1 MKTLRTLVSAATI
14 GGLVSPWSASVLA
27 QDAAAAIDEGTAA
40 AAAPEAKPASADAT
54 AAAAPAAGPAVTRIE
69 EIVVT
74 ATRRDGY
81 IDDIPT
87 SISAYGG
94 DDLKAIGVRDTRE
107 LSKLVAGFTYA
118 DSGFNTPIYTLR
130 GVGFADSSFAN
141 QSTVGVYLDEVALPY
156 PVMTK
161 GPNLD
166 LRRVEVLKG
175 PQGTLYGRN
184 STGGTINYIANKPT
198 RQFAAGLEATGGS
211 YGRFDT
217 EGFISGPLGDSVRV
231 RLAGSLSE
239 SNIGWQ
245 RSNTRPD
252 DRLGKV
258 SKRAARGIVDWDV
271 IEDVSVRLAVSGWL
285 DKSEPQAPFAVDI
298 RPQNPLLPGN
308 AAISPRL
315 RDYPFIANNN
325 NSKVADWNPD
335 GGFGLNDNFWNAT
348 LKPQWQISDDYRLV
362 GLFAFSQVRS
372 DGSALPQGGT
382 DLENIDQFL
391 TGNIRSTSGEIRLE
405 GNLGEHADFIVGV
418 NANYDEYGI
427 VSEGRASDN
436 SLNFPTFGSTP
447 PLFTPLVLNR
457 GSARGDGQTRSNG
470 VFADASWEFVD
481 TLKLTAGV
489 RYSRETQSYQG
500 CTYENVDNDSILPLS
515 ALFTFASIARGGNS
529 VVRPG
534 ECGSVDADGN
544 TGLVAGQLKQDN
556 LAYRSVLSWT
566 PTDDLLFYGSYT
578 RGYKSGGFPT
588 VFSVDQA
595 SLAPVVQERLDA
607 YEVGAKVGLFGN
619 RVQINSAAFQYEYK
633 DKQLL
638 TYFSDPIFGNLQYLQ
653 NVPKSRVQGG
663 EITAT
668 WLPIRNLNITAL
680 GSYVRTKVI
689 EFVGLTAT
697 GDDFDFAGRPF
708 NYAPRLQAS
717 VLANYT
723 FTIAD
728 SLNVSP
734 GVTWSHTGE
743 TNSTLEG
750 DPFFALN
757 EHQIVDLRLG
767 FSAPGQHWQV
777 TAFARNLTNEFYRAS
792 VVNLGDTA
800 FAYAGPPRIVGVTMS
815 YDIR

>member
-1 MKTLRTLVSAATI
+1 MRRLRLI
-14 GGLVSPWSASVLA
+14 
-27 QDAAAAIDEGTAA
+27 AA
-40 AAAPEAKPASADAT
+40 AAAAFGTAAPAPASAQAT
-54 AAAAPAAGPAVTRIE
+54 TEPSAVRIE

-81 IDDIPT
+81 IDELPT
-87 SISAYGG
+87 SISAFAG
-94 DDLKAIGVRDTRE
+94 DDLKAAGIRDSRE

-156 PVMTK
+156 PVMSK

-184 STGGTINYIANKPT
+184 ATGGTINYIANKPT
-198 RQFAAGLEATGGS
+198 RTFAAGLEATGGS

-217 EGFISGPLGDSVRV
+217 EGYISGPLGDSLRV

-239 SNIGWQ
+239 SQSGWQ

-258 SKRAARGIVDWDV
+258 SKRAARGIADWDV
-271 IEDVSVRLAVSGWL
+271 SEAVSVRLAVSGWL
-285 DKSEPQAPFAVDI
+285 DKSEPQAPYAVDI
-298 RPQNPLLPGN
+298 RPQNPLVPGN

-315 RDYPFIANNN
+315 RNYPLIADN
-325 NSKVADWNPD
+325 NSNKLADWNPN

-348 LKPQWQISDDYRLV
+348 LKPQWQISENLKLT
-362 GLFAFSQVRS
+362 GLFAYSQVRS
-372 DGSALPQGGT
+372 DGSTLPQGGT

-391 TGNIRSTSGEIRLE
+391 RGNIRTLSGEIRLE
-405 GNLGEHADFIVGV
+405 GSIGERGEWLVGV
-418 NANYDEYGI
+418 NSNYDEYGI
-427 VSEGRASDN
+427 VVEGRASEN
-436 SLNFPTFGSTP
+436 SLNFPLFGSTA
-447 PLFTPLVLNR
+447 PLFTPLLLNR
-457 GSARGDGQTRSNG
+457 GSARGDGQIRSNG
-470 VFADASWEFVD
+470 AFADASWALVD
-481 TLKLTAGV
+481 TVKLSAGL
-489 RYSRETQSYQG
+489 RYSREAQAYSG
-500 CTYENVDNDSILPLS
+500 CTFENVDNNSLVPLS
-515 ALFTFASIARGGNS
+515 SLFTFASIARGGNT
-529 VVRPG
+529 VVTPG
-534 ECGSVDADGN
+534 ECGSVDAQGN
-544 TGLVAGQLKQDN
+544 AGLYADRLKQDN
-556 LAYRSVLSWT
+556 LAYRGVVSWT
-566 PTDDLLFYGSYT
+566 PVDDALFYASYT

-607 YEVGAKVGLFGN
+607 WEVGAKLGLFGK

-633 DKQLL
+633 NKQLL
-638 TYFSDPIFGNLQYLQ
+638 TYFSDPIFGALQYLQ

-668 WLPIRNLNITAL
+668 WLPVRNLYLTAL
-680 GSYVRTKVI
+680 GSYVRTQVI
-689 EFVGLTAT
+689 EFTGQTAT

-717 VLANYT
+717 LLAHYT
-723 FTIAD
+723 WTVAET
-728 SLNVSP
+728 LNLSP
-734 GVTWSHTGE
+734 GITWSHTGAS
-743 TNSTLEG
+743 NSTLEG
-750 DPFFALN
+750 DPVFALN
-757 EHQIVDLRLG
+757 EHQIIDLRLG
-767 FSAPGQHWQV
+767 FSAPGQKWQV
-777 TAFARNLTNEFYRAS
+777 TAFVRNLSNAFYRAS

-800 FAYAGPPRIVGVTMS
+800 FAYAGQPRTVGVTFS
-815 YDIR
+815 YDLR